1 MSPFLANFSFC
12 FCPLSICERV
22 HSLAAKIFCVCENV
36 RPSLIQTKN
45 GSLHS
50 RFLPFFAP
58 SRGLFCI
65 FARRGQAHLSARVHF
80 MPNMMLHLLPIFLFF
95 LGLGKKMFL
104 FVLPIMA
111 HFFAAVNTYAEKLST
126 GGLADPSSPARC
138 TSFSVSPF
146 LHLAARGKVLMPLS
160 IFLPC
165 PFCGRHFFC
174 FTFPLPCQIAAKK
187 ACSLMQW
194 LTAPFFSPRLFPH
207 KTIYRSPF
215 PVYPFHLHAFAPLS
229 AIQCPPALRFPAR
242 FRKTIMLLFL

>member
-45 GSLHS
+45 GSSPLP
-50 RFLPFFAP
+50 FLPVFAFFCTF
-58 SRGLFCI
+58 S
-65 FARRGQAHLSARVHF
+65 RRGQAHLSARVHY
-80 MPNMMLHLLPIFLFF
+80 MSNMTLASFAPF
-95 LGLGKKMFL
+95 
-104 FVLPIMA
+104 A
-111 HFFAAVNTYAEKLST
+111 HFFIFPWARQKNVSIRFAYHGIAHFFTTVNTYLEKPST

-165 PFCGRHFFC
+165 PLCGRHFFC
-174 FTFPLPCQIAAKK
+174 FLFR
-187 ACSLMQW
+187 
-194 LTAPFFSPRLFPH
+194 FSV
-207 KTIYRSPF
+207 K
-215 PVYPFHLHAFAPLS
+215 
-229 AIQCPPALRFPAR
+229 
-242 FRKTIMLLFL
+242 